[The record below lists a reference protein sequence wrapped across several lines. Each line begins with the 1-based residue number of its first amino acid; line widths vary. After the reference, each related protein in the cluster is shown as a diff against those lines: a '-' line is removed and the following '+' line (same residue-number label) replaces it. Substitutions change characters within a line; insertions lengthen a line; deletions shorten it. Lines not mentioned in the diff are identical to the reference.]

1 MTLAINRQELS
12 KVLNYPNGVP
22 IQDVI
27 STSRQFQR
35 GELPEP
41 LPYDPEKAKQLLEQ
55 AGWYD
60 SDGEGVREK
69 DGEIF
74 RFTAIATKE
83 DLRSAIYVQDQLRK
97 VGIRMEIQSLARSLL
112 RERFKRG
119 DFEAIFHFFRNK
131 SGWGYVE
138 LFGKHSWIGYRNPE
152 ISLLLDLAIKTID
165 LDKRDRIYLEI
176 MPIFVEDMPCTILLP
191 SVATHIVH
199 RRIKGLKNN
208 MRGDPV
214 YWMEHLWIE
223 EEK

>member
-1 MTLAINRQELS
+1 
-12 KVLNYPNGVP
+12 
-22 IQDVI
+22 
-27 STSRQFQR
+27 
-35 GELPEP
+35 
-41 LPYDPEKAKQLLEQ
+41 
-55 AGWYD
+55 
-60 SDGEGVREK
+60 
-69 DGEIF
+69 
-74 RFTAIATKE
+74 
-83 DLRSAIYVQDQLRK
+83 
-97 VGIRMEIQSLARSLL
+97 MEIQSLARSLL